1 MTATHPAIDGAAV
14 ARLRRQLG
22 RPDAIAGVPAASLAL
37 APAGPPTLADRARAL
52 GARAAAPLVARA
64 RQELA
69 RAAEHE
75 QAALHAEL
83 ASLRTELDRTRTTH
97 AAELA
102 ALHEQLRERS

>member
-1 MTATHPAIDGAAV
+1 MTLTHPAIDADAV
-14 ARLRRQLG
+14 ARLRRHLG
-22 RPDAIAGVPAASLAL
+22 RPEPV
-37 APAGPPTLADRARAL
+37 GPPSALVPIATPPATLGDRARAL
-52 GARAAAPLVARA
+52 AGRVAAPLVERA

-83 ASLRTELDRTRTTH
+83 HALRAELDRTRTTH

-102 ALHEQLRERS
+102 ALHEQLRDRP